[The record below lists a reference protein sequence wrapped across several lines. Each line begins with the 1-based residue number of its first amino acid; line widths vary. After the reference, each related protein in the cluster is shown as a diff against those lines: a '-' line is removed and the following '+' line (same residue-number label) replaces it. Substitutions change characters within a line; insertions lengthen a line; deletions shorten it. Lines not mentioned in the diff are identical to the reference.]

1 MGAVFTREILDK
13 CPRHDHGCGLPHVD
27 GKCAREAL
35 VSTAMGMTEELASF
49 SEHNAIVHIHTL
61 VSGMKYRNI
70 EARQSTWLEI
80 AGLALRQATKEP
92 EKPIPLFPVGDVK
105 P

>member
-1 MGAVFTREILDK
+1 MGAVFTREMLDK
-13 CPRHDHGCGLPHVD
+13 CPRHDHRCGLPHID
-27 GKCAREAL
+27 GKCPRDIL
-35 VSTAMGMTEELASF
+35 VNTAMSLSDEAQITSQVDAVCR
-49 SEHNAIVHIHTL
+49 VHKL
-61 VSGMKYRNI
+61 LSSVYFLRDRDKQK
-70 EARQSTWLEI
+70 AWLEI